1 MRVLSILRRILK
13 TCAGEIHA
21 TRFAAMLALVGGIIR
36 GRRLALTAIGRASS
50 GRAFPKHGIKRV
62 DRLLSN
68 WRMQAERWL
77 CFHDIAQFL
86 IGDCPR
92 PVILMDWTKVTDGFH
107 ALAAAVPIGGR
118 ALTIYE
124 EVHPERRLGTP
135 RVQDAFLR
143 ALRDVLP
150 IGCRPIIVTDAG
162 FQGPFFRSVARLGWD
177 FVGRIRGTA
186 KMRAKAD
193 GVWKT
198 VSDLYATAARSP
210 RDLGTFHL
218 YKESESIVSRLV
230 LAAKRQRRKKHPW
243 SWRWSAQGGVSPST
257 ISGAKEPWLL
267 ATSVSSDDA
276 DKIIAIYATR
286 MQIEETFRDVKNPRF
301 GWSLRHVRGS
311 SAARLTLLLLFAALA
326 ALAVTLLGLAASS
339 AGRQRL
345 YQANTAKNRVLSY
358 FVLGLAII
366 ERRDFA
372 GLAGVLRS
380 GRRHVRGSLTALC
393 PNVG

>member
-1 MRVLSILRRILK
+1 MRVMSILRRVLR
-13 TCAGEIHA
+13 TCGEEIHA
-21 TRFAAMLALVGGIIR
+21 IRFAAMLALVSAIIR
-36 GRRLALTAIGRASS
+36 GRRLTLTAIGRALS
-50 GRAFPKHGIKRV
+50 GRSFPKHGIKRV

-77 CFHDIAQFL
+77 CFQDIAQFL
-86 IGDCPR
+86 IGDCST

-124 EVHPERRLGTP
+124 EVHKERRLGTP

-162 FQGPFFRSVARLGWD
+162 FQGPFFRSVMRLGWD

-186 KMRAKAD
+186 KMRATPGGAWRK
-193 GVWKT
+193 
-198 VSDLYATAARSP
+198 VSDLYAMAARSP

-218 YKESESIVSRLV
+218 YKDSASIDARLV

-267 ATSVSSDDA
+267 ATSISSDVA
-276 DKIIAIYATR
+276 DKIISIYAAR
-286 MQIEETFRDVKNPRF
+286 MQIEETFRDAKNPRF

-311 SAARLTLLLLFAALA
+311 NAARLTLLLLFAAIA
-326 ALAVTLLGLAASS
+326 TLAVTLLGLAASS
-339 AGRQRL
+339 IGYHRR
-345 YQANTAKNRVLSY
+345 YQANTATKRVLSN
-358 FVLGLAII
+358 FVLGLAVF
-366 ERRDFA
+366 ERRDFR
-372 GLAGVLRS
+372 GLGGVLRR
-380 GRRHVRGSLTALC
+380 GRRHARESLGLLC
-393 PNVG
+393 PS